1 MKQKRIRQIL
11 YSEQKIT
18 RKNNRLQYIEN
29 PDGYLFSNMVYPTKI
44 KAEDLPEWF
53 VYGRYYKCWGYLC
66 AKGVVDLKYVPN
78 LWSNHFLKDDSLLV
92 SYHEMIKQISD
103 SKMIWERYKG
113 YEIMVCGDKI
123 LLFLKAAKKYSNI
136 DIVEIIQQIQ
146 EKADVMS
153 IKIPEEFGDFK
164 FDAQAYFGEE

>member
-53 VYGRYYKCWGYLC
+53 VYGRYYKC
-66 AKGVVDLKYVPN
+66 
-78 LWSNHFLKDDSLLV
+78 
-92 SYHEMIKQISD
+92 
-103 SKMIWERYKG
+103 
-113 YEIMVCGDKI
+113 
-123 LLFLKAAKKYSNI
+123 
-136 DIVEIIQQIQ
+136 
-146 EKADVMS
+146 
-153 IKIPEEFGDFK
+153 
-164 FDAQAYFGEE
+164 